1 LVTGG
6 AGFLG
11 SHLIENLVEKRGT
24 PSGNIFVPRS
34 SEYDLLS
41 FSKCKEVVE
50 GKDIVIHLAAKVGGI
65 GYNQKYPADLFR
77 DNILMGVNMIE
88 AARQASVKKFIQIG
102 TVCAYPKFAK
112 IPFKE
117 EELWDGYPEETNAPY
132 GIAKKALLVMA
143 QAYRAQYGMNIIY
156 LLPVNLYGP
165 RDNFDPQ
172 SSHVIP
178 ALIRRYIEAAASN
191 ITQVT
196 LWGTGNASREFL
208 YVKDAA
214 EGILLAAEK
223 YDEPEPVNLGF
234 GAEIRIKEL
243 AAMIAK
249 EAGFKG
255 KTAWDPSRPDGQPR
269 RCLDTGKAYEKFGF
283 RAITDLTSG
292 LRETMRWY
300 RDNVSSTVGSP

>member
-1 LVTGG
+1 M
-6 AGFLG
+6 
-11 SHLIENLVEKRGT
+11 
-24 PSGNIFVPRS
+24 
-34 SEYDLLS
+34 
-41 FSKCKEVVE
+41 EVVK
-50 GKDIVIHLAAKVGGI
+50 GMDLVIHLAAKVGGI
-65 GYNQKYPADLFR
+65 GYNQKYPAELFR

-88 AARQASVKKFIQIG
+88 AARRASVKKFVQIG

-112 IPFKE
+112 IPFRE

-132 GIAKKALLVMA
+132 GIAKKALLVMS
-143 QAYRAQYGMNIIY
+143 QAYRTQYGMNIIY

-178 ALIRRYIEAAASN
+178 ALIRRYVEATASN
-191 ITQVT
+191 IPQVT

-214 EGILLAAEK
+214 EGILLAAER

-234 GAEIRIKEL
+234 GNEIRIKEL

-249 EAGFKG
+249 DTGFKG
-255 KTAWDPSRPDGQPR
+255 KTLWDPSKPDGQPR
-269 RCLDTGKAYEKFGF
+269 RCLDTTKAYEKFGF
-283 RAITDLTSG
+283 RATTDLPMG
-292 LRETMRWY
+292 LKETIKWY
-300 RDNVSSTVGSP
+300 TDNVNSTVTPS